1 MANLGTPLDSAACV
15 EYAADRSLEFANS
28 HAAG

>member
-1 MANLGTPLDSAACV
+1 MANLGTPLDSAASV
-15 EYAADRSLEFANS
+15 EYAADRSLELANP